1 MEVTMVSNNHGCES
15 HNQMSVNRRRF
26 VKAAGAAGIAGFA
39 GCTGGQPS
47 SESTGGATTGKS
59 SNSEPTKLTYW
70 TLFSGGD
77 GAAMK
82 TLVGKFNEEHDSI
95 QIQRERQPYDE
106 YYDKLFTSAT
116 SGDAPDLAVMHAS
129 QQRRFQDAIVP
140 IEEHLDGGIDE
151 KYVSSIWDRTKL
163 DGKKYGLPLDTFVNG
178 LYYNKDIFEEA
189 GLDPEKPP
197 TNFSELEEAA
207 NAITENTDKLAF
219 NPEPYGRLYYRSFY
233 AFLKSSGGDLLTD
246 DRSAA
251 AFDSDVGRLVSQF
264 HADVPGKYGWD
275 KPDSSDN
282 RGIKGFRAGDVAMII
297 NGTWFYGVVN
307 SLDFEWGLTKPFV
320 NPEATAKFTRAG
332 SHQLVL
338 PQQQKQSDAKFQAA
352 LEAAQWLTQQG
363 EVWGTKAGHL
373 PASQSVYDSG
383 TLESAPV
390 WDRTLSTFYE
400 IAQDDQL
407 LFEPSLQNN
416 EDWKRPVTSA
426 MEQVYSHQLDPEEAV
441 TQAAEKV
448 TANLQG

>member
-26 VKAAGAAGIAGFA
+26 VKAAGAAGIAGLA

-219 NPEPYGRLYYRSFY
+219 NRMGGCTTGRSTRSSNRAVETSSQTTGRPLRSTLTSVVSSHSSTLTSPENT
-233 AFLKSSGGDLLTD
+233 A
-246 DRSAA
+246 
-251 AFDSDVGRLVSQF
+251 
-264 HADVPGKYGWD
+264 
-275 KPDSSDN
+275 
-282 RGIKGFRAGDVAMII
+282 GI
-297 NGTWFYGVVN
+297 
-307 SLDFEWGLTKPFV
+307 
-320 NPEATAKFTRAG
+320 NPT
-332 SHQLVL
+332 L
-338 PQQQKQSDAKFQAA
+338 PTIEES
-352 LEAAQWLTQQG
+352 
-363 EVWGTKAGHL
+363 KA
-373 PASQSVYDSG
+373 
-383 TLESAPV
+383 SAPV
-390 WDRTLSTFYE
+390 
-400 IAQDDQL
+400 
-407 LFEPSLQNN
+407 
-416 EDWKRPVTSA
+416 TSR
-426 MEQVYSHQLDPEEAV
+426 
-441 TQAAEKV
+441 
-448 TANLQG
+448 